1 MEVRSD
7 WQMLGGVLPIWRVP
21 LIEVRELLSR
31 GGLSRNGVG
40 HLQWKG
46 VRLGLTGAGCS
57 RNAGGI
63 SRGGAGARKRLPCC
77 LWEPEAGEAACPQHH
92 GSWSRSWKEASF
104 PYGGSQPGVCSE
116 GKGQRHPSP
125 DQGAAWSAVLLGQT
139 RVRAGSVRVVAEPDC
154 WVRTGWF

>member
-1 MEVRSD
+1 MRRTEALSLGDGPALRLAPASFPQSRGPERTGSGEPCGSGRLCGGEVWTGRCSA
-7 WQMLGGVLPIWRVP
+7 VFSPIWRVP

-63 SRGGAGARKRLPCC
+63 SRGGAGARKRLPC
-77 LWEPEAGEAACPQHH
+77 WSVGTSSWEAACPHN
-92 GSWSRSWKEASF
+92 SWELEQVLE
-104 PYGGSQPGVCSE
+104 GG
-116 GKGQRHPSP
+116 
-125 DQGAAWSAVLLGQT
+125 LLSLWGLP
-139 RVRAGSVRVVAEPDC
+139 AGC
-154 WVRTGWF
+154 LQ